1 MKLKQLAATLALAAA
16 ASSSFA
22 TTVLPGSETPLQN
35 IINSLY
41 NTCADCA
48 PTSAAPNVNTDQA
61 NESGLFQIEASG
73 GSIATMIIEVAGNA
87 STNTFGI
94 YDPYNTSTRLELF
107 NGAATGG
114 AGTTAGTLAVL
125 TVNAANKFT
134 SIVSGAVAQFSTST
148 FGYYLSTA
156 TGLTFFSQATQ
167 NNNGDDNMVAFRGDG
182 DKIQLPGGS
191 AGVWG
196 PSSYILAWEDQPLS
210 GSDKDYNDMVIYVE
224 SVTAVPEPASL
235 ALLGLGLAG
244 IAAASRRKA
253 KKA

>member
-35 IINSLY
+35 IINGLY
-41 NTCADCA
+41 SCDTCSGTA
-48 PTSAAPNVNTDQA
+48 AAPNVNTDQA
-61 NESGLFQIEASG
+61 NEVGLFQIEASG

-94 YDPYNTSTRLELF
+94 YDPYNTSTRLQLYS
-107 NGAATGG
+107 GAASDGSK
-114 AGTTAGTLAVL
+114 AFLS
-125 TVNAANKFT
+125 VNDTNLFT
-134 SIVSGAVAQFSTST
+134 NEKTDISAQFSTSI

-156 TGLTFFSQATQ
+156 SGLTFFSQAIK
-167 NNNGDDNMVAFRGDG
+167 NLNGDDNMVAFRGDG
-182 DKIQLPGGS
+182 DTIDLPG
-191 AGVWG
+191 AAPGVWG
-196 PSSYILAWEDQPLS
+196 SSSYILAWEDLPLA
-210 GSDKDYNDMVIYVE
+210 GSDKDYNDMVVYVE

-244 IAAASRRKA
+244 IAAASRRKQKQA
-253 KKA
+253 